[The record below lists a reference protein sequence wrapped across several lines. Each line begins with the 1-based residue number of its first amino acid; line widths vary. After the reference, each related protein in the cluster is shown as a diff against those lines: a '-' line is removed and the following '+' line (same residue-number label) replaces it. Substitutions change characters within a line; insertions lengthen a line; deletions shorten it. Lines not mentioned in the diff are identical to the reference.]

1 MDGTELLTMAAG
13 VGGCAASF
21 LLGLRVCGPKLQ
33 TTWTERHPR
42 EIAHQLRDGGL
53 KLTGLTAHTRR
64 LVVAELARIGNGLP
78 AEASTEFLELDGIEG
93 RYVGK
98 SQPAWAHRIEA
109 DR

>member
-21 LLGLRVCGPKLQ
+21 LLGLRVCGPRLQ
-33 TTWTERHPR
+33 TAWTERHPR
-42 EIAHQLRDGGL
+42 EIALQVRDGDV
-53 KLTGLTAHTRR
+53 KLTQLTEHTRR
-64 LVVAELARIGNGLP
+64 LVVDELARMGNGLP
-78 AEASTEFLELDGIEG
+78 VEASAEFLALDGIEG

-98 SQPAWAHRIEA
+98 RQPSWAHRIEV